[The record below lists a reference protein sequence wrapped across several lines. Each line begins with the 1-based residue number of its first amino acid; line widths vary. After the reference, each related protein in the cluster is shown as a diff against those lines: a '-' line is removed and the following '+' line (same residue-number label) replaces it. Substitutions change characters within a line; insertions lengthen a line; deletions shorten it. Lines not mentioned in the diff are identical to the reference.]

1 MKKLL
6 FGASLLGLIA
16 SAGAQTLPKQ
26 TVSVGL
32 SAGRVDNLSLVSIPV
47 TYNAQL
53 TESIHGLRYTAGIR
67 QNLGFGQRKYTIN
80 GQSTL
85 IDDIS
90 SYSINLMAGL
100 EYVSPYKF
108 LAGFNLDLVG
118 INVGTRSFKTIGTDP
133 VYKINPETT
142 NMLLGGSNDK
152 GALNSEFYIGYCL
165 NDNFTLK
172 AGVSHYLITLE
183 YENTKGKGRTQA
195 FTTLPYIQLQYLLW
209 QK

>member
-6 FGASLLGLIA
+6 FGASLLGLWA

-26 TVSVGL
+26 MVSVGV
-32 SAGRVDNLSLVSIPV
+32 SAGRVENLWLVTVPV

-53 TESIHGLRYTAGIR
+53 FESIHGLRYTAGIR

-80 GQSTL
+80 KQSTL

-100 EYVSPYKF
+100 EYVSPYKISV
-108 LAGFNLDLVG
+108 GFNLDLVG
-118 INVGTRSFKTIGTDP
+118 VNVGTRTFKTIGTDP

-142 NMLLGGSNDK
+142 NLLLGGSNDK
-152 GALNSEFYIGYCL
+152 GALNSEFYIDYHL
-165 NDNFTLK
+165 NDQFTVK
-172 AGVSHYLITLE
+172 AGIMHYLITLE

-195 FTTLPYIQLQYLLW
+195 FSTLPYVQLQYRLW
-209 QK
+209 QQ